1 MPGSMRK
8 KMIAIALAAALACSC
23 SVSVFAVTNDEG
35 ETANHINA
43 LPLADEATVEENEP
57 TEDAES
63 ERQTELNEQ
72 EEHTEDEI
80 VIKEEPV
87 MPLAAAAAVNSPA
100 SVPPRAGEVAIDA
113 TNFPDPNFRDFVK
126 QYDTDNNGS
135 FSDAEIAS
143 VTKIECIYE
152 GVESAQ
158 GIEYFTALTEL
169 RINGDLKSKLRE
181 IDVSNNTRLKF

>member
-1 MPGSMRK
+1 M
-8 KMIAIALAAALACSC
+8 
-23 SVSVFAVTNDEG
+23 
-35 ETANHINA
+35 
-43 LPLADEATVEENEP
+43 PLADEATVEENEP

-80 VIKEEPV
+80 VIKEETV

-143 VTKIECIYE
+143 VTKIEFIYK

-169 RINGDLKSKLRE
+169 HINGDLRGKLRE
-181 IDVSNNTRLKF
+181 IDVSNNTKLKDLYCNENQLSEIDVK

>member
-1 MPGSMRK
+1 M
-8 KMIAIALAAALACSC
+8 
-23 SVSVFAVTNDEG
+23 
-35 ETANHINA
+35 
-43 LPLADEATVEENEP
+43 EENEP

-80 VIKEEPV
+80 VIKEETV

-100 SVPPRAGEVAIDA
+100 YIPRAGEVAIDA

-169 RINGDLKSKLRE
+169 ITGDLKSKLRE

>member
-80 VIKEEPV
+80 VIKEETV

-135 FSDAEIAS
+135 FSDA
-143 VTKIECIYE
+143 
-152 GVESAQ
+152 
-158 GIEYFTALTEL
+158 
-169 RINGDLKSKLRE
+169 
-181 IDVSNNTRLKF
+181 